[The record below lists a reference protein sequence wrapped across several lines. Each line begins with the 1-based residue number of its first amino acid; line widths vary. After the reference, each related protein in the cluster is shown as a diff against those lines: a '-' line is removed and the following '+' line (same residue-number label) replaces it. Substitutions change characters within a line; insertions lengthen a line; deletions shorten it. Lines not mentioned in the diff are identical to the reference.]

1 VKKRKATWMM
11 YAFIAAPVLFF
22 AAQFLPFYHSGT
34 QYLPSLWSMFWYPE
48 LEANQQALE
57 FIGLFHWW
65 FRVND
70 LVSALLTTQLLGIF
84 LVIASLI
91 LKGNGVVAFIGGCW
105 GLYGIISFLVT
116 PSLAFSRV
124 LAYGGIAGIL
134 MLATFL
140 GAVAVSGFYF
150 FKVYR
155 TYKKNLAIHNA
166 SLQAR

>member
-1 VKKRKATWMM
+1 MLKGKVSWMM

-65 FRVND
+65 IRVND
-70 LVSALLTTQLLGIF
+70 LVGALLTTQLLGLF
-84 LVIASLI
+84 LILVSLI
-91 LKGNGVVAFIGGCW
+91 LKGNGVVAVIGGCW

-124 LAYGGIAGIL
+124 HAHGGIASYI
-134 MLATFL
+134 MLASFL
-140 GAVAVSGFYF
+140 GAVVVAGLYF
-150 FKVYR
+150 FGVYKA
-155 TYKKNLAIHNA
+155 YKKNLDIYNA
-166 SLQAR
+166 SLQAQ

>member
-1 VKKRKATWMM
+1 MLKGKVSWMM

-84 LVIASLI
+84 LVIVALI
-91 LKGNGVVAFIGGCW
+91 LKGSGVVAFIGGFW

-116 PSLAFSRV
+116 PSLTFSRV
-124 LAYGGIAGIL
+124 LANSGLASIL
-134 MLATFL
+134 MLVIFL
-140 GAVAVSGFYF
+140 GAVVVSGLYF
-150 FKVYR
+150 FKVYQ
-155 TYKKNLAIHNA
+155 TYKKNLAIYNA
-166 SLQAR
+166 SLQAQ